1 MIRTLAAI
9 AGLPLLFCLYSSLEN
24 TAPVIDISQSITSLT
39 DQDSGPNP
47 FSLGSDRTVNDAFDS
62 CSFAY
67 GDCSRF

>member
-9 AGLPLLFCLYSSLEN
+9 AGLPLLFCLYSSLED
-24 TAPVIDISQSITSLT
+24 TVPVFDVQQSITSLT
-39 DQDSGPNP
+39 EQDSGPSP
-47 FSLGSDRTVNDAFDS
+47 FSLGNDRTVDDALNS